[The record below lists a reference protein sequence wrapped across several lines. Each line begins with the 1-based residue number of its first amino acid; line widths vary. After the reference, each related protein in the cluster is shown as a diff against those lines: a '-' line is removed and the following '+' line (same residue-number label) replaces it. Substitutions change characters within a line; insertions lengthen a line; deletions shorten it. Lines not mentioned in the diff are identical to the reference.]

1 MFSESIMTIREYS
14 TRLGNISDEQLQG
27 ALSYF
32 DLGEFLSA
40 EPIPFGLFGQ
50 NLFLTSTVGEFV
62 LRGAAHYDWQFPTEK
77 FFIEQLQAKTSA
89 PVPYPYLFNPSK
101 EIFGWSFVIMPR
113 MPGLQ
118 LADAQVLARL
128 SIAERRGVAQAL
140 AAMLIEIQTLTWEH
154 AGRFNIATQMIEPM
168 RQDYRSWIVQR
179 IRELLLQAQSYN
191 VNTTA
196 SDAAWVENIIE
207 RTTQAGLTPYQPC
220 LVLEDYKEP
229 NVVVMQDETRWQVSG
244 VFDFMTAHFGD
255 GEADLARQV
264 GTYLREMPELADKF
278 VQFYLDHK
286 VVQPGFGK
294 RQQLYMLYDSL
305 LIWSFWQGQ
314 AGGLPEDKT
323 LDLEQWA
330 GPFVAYWEKYKT

>member
-1 MFSESIMTIREYS
+1 MCSESAMAIHEY
-14 TRLGNISDEQLQG
+14 TKRLGKISDEQLQR

-32 DLGEFLSA
+32 DLGKFLHA

-62 LRGAAHYDWQFPTEK
+62 LRGVPHYDWQFPTEK
-77 FFIEQLQAKTSA
+77 FFTEQLHAKTRV
-89 PVPYPYLFNPSK
+89 PVPYPYLFNPYS

-113 MPGLQ
+113 MSGLQ
-118 LADAQVLARL
+118 LADSQIVSNL
-128 SIAERRGVAQAL
+128 SMGERRGVAQAL
-140 AAMLIEIQTLTWEH
+140 AAMLVEIQTLTWKH
-154 AGRFNIATQMIEPM
+154 AGRFNIVTQMIDSM
-168 RQDYRSWIVQR
+168 RHDYRSWIVQR

-207 RTTQAGLTPYQPC
+207 RTAQACLTPYQPC

-264 GTYLREMPELADKF
+264 GTYLRETQELADEF
-278 VQFYLDHK
+278 VQFYLNNK
-286 VVQPGFGK
+286 VVQQGFAE

-305 LIWSFWQGQ
+305 IIWSFWQGH

-323 LDLEQWA
+323 LSLEQWA
-330 GPFVAYWEKYKT
+330 GPFVAYWKNFEI

>member
-1 MFSESIMTIREYS
+1 MTIREYS
-14 TRLGNISDEQLQG
+14 KRLGNISEEQLQR
-27 ALSYF
+27 ALSHF
-32 DLGEFLSA
+32 ELGEFLHA

-62 LRGAAHYDWQFPTEK
+62 LRGSPHYDWQFPTEK
-77 FFIEQLQAKTSA
+77 FFIEQLYDKTRV
-89 PVPYPYLFNPSK
+89 PVPYRYLFNPSA
-101 EIFGWSFVIMPR
+101 EIFGWPFVIMPK
-113 MPGLQ
+113 MSGLQ
-118 LADAQVLARL
+118 LADAEVLARL

-168 RQDYRSWIVQR
+168 RQDYRSLIVQR

-207 RTTQAGLTPYQPC
+207 RTAQACLTPYQPC

-264 GTYLREMPELADKF
+264 GTYLRETQELADEF
-278 VQFYLDHK
+278 VQFYLNNK
-286 VVQPGFGK
+286 VVQQGFAE
-294 RQQLYMLYDSL
+294 RQQLYMVYDSL
-305 LIWSFWQGQ
+305 IIWSFWQVH

-323 LDLEQWA
+323 LSLEQWA
-330 GPFVAYWEKYKT
+330 GPFVAYWEKFEI

>member
-1 MFSESIMTIREYS
+1 MSVREYS
-14 TRLGNISDEQLQG
+14 KRLGDISDEQLQK
-27 ALSYF
+27 ALSCF
-32 DLGEFLSA
+32 NLGDFLSA

-62 LRGAAHYDWQFPTEK
+62 LRGVPHYDWQFPTEQ
-77 FFIEQLQAKTSA
+77 FFIEQLYDKTRV
-89 PVPYPYLFNPSK
+89 PVPYPYLFNPSA
-101 EIFGWSFVIMPR
+101 EIIGWPFVIMPK
-113 MPGLQ
+113 MSGLQ
-118 LADAQVLARL
+118 LADAEVLARL

-154 AGRFNIATQMIEPM
+154 AGRFNIATQMIEPL
-168 RQDYRSWIVQR
+168 RQDYRSWIVER

-207 RTTQAGLTPYQPC
+207 RTAHACLTPYQPC

-229 NVVVMQDETRWQVSG
+229 NVVVMQEQTSWRVTG

-264 GTYLREMPELADKF
+264 GTYLRERPELADEF

-305 LIWSFWQGQ
+305 IIWSFWQGH

-323 LDLEQWA
+323 LNLEQWA
-330 GPFVAYWEKYKT
+330 GPFVAYWEKF

>member
-1 MFSESIMTIREYS
+1 MTIREYS
-14 TRLGNISDEQLQG
+14 KRLGNISDEQLQN
-27 ALSYF
+27 ALNYF
-32 DLGEFLSA
+32 DLGRFLHA

-50 NLFLTSTVGEFV
+50 NLFLASTVGEFV
-62 LRGAAHYDWQFPTEK
+62 LRGVPHYDWQFPTEK
-77 FFIEQLQAKTSA
+77 FFIEQLHDKTCV
-89 PVPYPYLFNPSK
+89 PVPYPYQLNPST
-101 EIFGWSFVIMPR
+101 EIFGWSFVIMPK

-118 LADAQVLARL
+118 LADSQVTAGL
-128 SIAERRGVAQAL
+128 STNERRGIVRAL

-154 AGRFNIATQMIEPM
+154 TGRFNIVTQMIEPT

-191 VNTTA
+191 VNTTGA
-196 SDAAWVENIIE
+196 DSAWVENII
-207 RTTQAGLTPYQPC
+207 AHVAPACLSPYQPC

-229 NVVVMQDETRWQVSG
+229 NVVVIQEQTRWRVSG

-255 GEADLARQV
+255 GEADLARQT
-264 GTYLREMPELADKF
+264 GTYLREMPELADEF

-286 VVQPGFGK
+286 VVQSGFGK

-305 LIWSFWQGQ
+305 LIWSFWQGH

-323 LDLEQWA
+323 LNLEQWVA
-330 GPFVAYWEKYKT
+330 PFVAYWEKFK